1 MASANTKI
9 KVPETAKKGEVIEIK
24 TSITHDMESGQRKD
38 ESGKTLA
45 RRIINKFVC
54 KYNGA
59 EVFRMDLQPAVAAN
73 PYIAFFMVASESGKI
88 EMFWYDDNGETYSAT
103 SAITVA

>member
-1 MASANTKI
+1 MATANAKI
-9 KVPETAKKGEVIEIK
+9 KVPEKAKKGEVIEIK

-38 ESGKTLA
+38 SADKLIP
-45 RRIINKFVC
+45 RRIINKFQC

-73 PYIAFFMVASESGKI
+73 PFISFFVVATETGKI
-88 EMFWYDDNGETYSAT
+88 EMTWFDDNGETYT
-103 SAITVA
+103 STAQITVE